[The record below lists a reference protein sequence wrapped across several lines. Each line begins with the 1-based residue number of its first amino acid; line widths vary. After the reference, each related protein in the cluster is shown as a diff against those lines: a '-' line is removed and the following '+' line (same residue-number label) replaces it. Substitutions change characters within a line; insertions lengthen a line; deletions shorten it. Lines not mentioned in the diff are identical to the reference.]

1 MKLLMKN
8 KFLTIGLLGLIILAI
23 IDINLSYKAV
33 ENTFNQIVSML
44 LIVPPIFVLIGL
56 FDVFVPKE
64 TVINLLGKN
73 SGAKGMALS
82 FFLGAFSAGPT
93 IAAFPLALLMM
104 KKGAKYGNVMFFLM
118 TWSTLK
124 LPILIYQITE
134 LGLKLSLIM
143 NGVMLLVF
151 IISSIFIDKIIS
163 EEETEEILAKN
174 NV

>member
-1 MKLLMKN
+1 MKILLKN
-8 KFLTIGLLGLIILAI
+8 KFLTIGIIGLIVLAI
-23 IDINLSYKAV
+23 VDINLSYKAV
-33 ENTFNQIVSML
+33 ENTFNQMISML
-44 LIVPPIFVLIGL
+44 MIVPPIFVLIGL
-56 FDVFVPKE
+56 FDVFIEKE

-73 SGAKGMALS
+73 SGIKGIALS

-151 IISSIFIDKIIS
+151 IIASILIDKIIS
-163 EEETEEILAKN
+163 EADVAAMLEKN
-174 NV
+174 N